1 MSQNFY
7 EQEALERIQQ
17 MYSSVN
23 NRPGNSQNNISR
35 NSKNNSQRIQSS
47 PTPLQKEHSQSE
59 HSQSGPS
66 QSEPSQKEPSQ
77 SDPSQKE
84 PSQNSAAQYSPRN
97 NAPFNA
103 GADILD
109 SFFKD
114 KEKTLIMLLIAI
126 LSNDGADS
134 SLILALMY
142 LII

>member
-59 HSQSGPS
+59 PS
-66 QSEPSQKEPSQ
+66 QSEPSQKE
-77 SDPSQKE
+77 PSQKE
-84 PSQNSAAQYSPRN
+84 PSQNSAAQYLPRN